1 MTSERF
7 SEAFQKGFG
16 YTTRY
21 LQSRGAS
28 KDQAEEVAQAAW
40 AKGWERLDQLREEC
54 VVGLW
59 VNTIA
64 LNEFR
69 RIIRRQSFYVPMV
82 EVLGEVG
89 VDSAAI
95 DAATILNRCRP
106 RDQILFEHQLQGH
119 TTEEI
124 ATLLGASKTA
134 IRIRL
139 LRARRAA
146 RRQIETKPSFLE
158 KAPRR
163 KALRNVA

>member
-7 SEAFQKGFG
+7 SEAFQKGFR

-28 KDQAEEVAQAAW
+28 QDQAEEVAQAAW
-40 AKGWERLDQLREEC
+40 AKGWERLGQLREEC

-69 RIIRRQSFYVPMV
+69 RSIRRQSIYVPLD

-106 RDQILFEHQLQGH
+106 RDQILFAHQLQGH

-124 ATLLGASKTA
+124 ATLLGTSETA

-146 RRQIETKPSFLE
+146 RRQIEAKPSFLE
-158 KAPRR
+158 TAQRR
-163 KALRNVA
+163 RALQNVA